1 MVQKS
6 NISMEV
12 RKDDL
17 YLLKSSVALCYF
29 NLFIVA
35 GNVAP
40 PPATAESGVDP
51 MYANDP
57 NVIVVD
63 TNSLPT
69 R

>member
-1 MVQKS
+1 MYANDPNKQPIYTMS
-6 NISMEV
+6 I
-12 RKDDL
+12 
-17 YLLKSSVALCYF
+17 LLFYF
-29 NLFIVA
+29 L
-35 GNVAP
+35 GYVAP
-40 PPATAESGVDP
+40 PPAAESGVDP

>member
-1 MVQKS
+1 MIFS
-6 NISMEV
+6 LLISKM
-12 RKDDL
+12 
-17 YLLKSSVALCYF
+17 LLSYYYF
-29 NLFIVA
+29 NFFIVA

-40 PPATAESGVDP
+40 PPGPAAESGVDP